1 MKPNELGLLILIFIP
16 LLIASQKNDMM
27 NNGRFLLKLKKMKI
41 VYSFQKYLEQLLLIK
56 KT

>member
-1 MKPNELGLLILIFIP
+1 MKPNELGLLILIFSP